1 MKDVIL
7 VYCTC
12 KDLDEARRIAEIC
25 VENRLAACAN
35 LLPTMHSIYWWDS
48 KLEESNEV
56 VLLFKTKT
64 ELFSSLKDKILALH
78 SYKVPCI
85 ISLPIL
91 DGNSSYLDWI
101 SSETL

>member
-12 KDLDEARRIAEIC
+12 KDLDEAKLIAKKC

-35 LLPTMHSIYWWDS
+35 ILPTMLSIYWWES
-48 KLEESNEV
+48 KLEESTEV

-64 ELFSSLKDKILALH
+64 ELFTSLKEKILALH
-78 SYKVPCI
+78 SYQVPCV

-91 DGNSSYLDWI
+91 NGNLPYLDWI